1 MPNDNDKSFKTTDL
15 THTMVA
21 HMMTP
26 GVVQVPGDV
35 SVSEAALLLEREQA
49 PCLLVKDTDTRFGLM
64 TPTDIVKKVVAQ
76 GLEPHDIEVR
86 TIMTRPVQFI
96 EYDEALAEASTLM
109 MATGASL
116 LIVTKQNQ
124 PVGVLSAQDLM
135 LSPPRRDTKIPVVV
149 SVVGQTSA
157 QGPNYNAMITHLSH
171 VGALVESTAKILT
184 GTNVVL
190 AFSIPGQNTPL
201 TIHGTV
207 LTGGVPKAD
216 PGEPSSGNRTWH
228 VDIQFTDLSSS
239 DLARI
244 RAWALQTMPPSPNRS

>member
-1 MPNDNDKSFKTTDL
+1 MPDGDDRAFKATHL

-76 GLEPHDIEVR
+76 GLEPQDIEVR

-124 PVGVLSAQDLM
+124 PVGVLSAQNLM
-135 LSPPRRDTKIPVVV
+135 LMPARRETKIPGVV
-149 SVVGQTSA
+149 SVLGRASA
-157 QGPNYNAMITHLSH
+157 QGVNVMIIQLGPA
-171 VGALVESTAKILT
+171 GALVESTAKVIT
-184 GTNVVL
+184 GTNVIL
-190 AFSIPGQNTPL
+190 AFSISGQNTPL
-201 TIHGTV
+201 TVRGTV
-207 LTGGVPKAD
+207 LTSGVQEAVGH
-216 PGEPSSGNRTWH
+216 GESLSGLRTWRI
-228 VDIQFTDLSSS
+228 DIQFTDLSST

-244 RAWALQTMPPSPNRS
+244 RAWALQIMPSSPNRS

>member
-1 MPNDNDKSFKTTDL
+1 MTNDDRKSFKTTHL
-15 THTMVA
+15 IPTMVA

-49 PCLLVKDTDTRFGLM
+49 PCLLVKDADTQFGLM
-64 TPTDIVKKVVAQ
+64 TPNDIVKKVVAQ

-96 EYDEALAEASTLM
+96 EYDEVLAEASTLM
-109 MATGASL
+109 VATGASL

-135 LSPPRRDTKIPVVV
+135 LSPPRSDTRFPVVV
-149 SVVGQTSA
+149 SVVGRASGQDL
-157 QGPNYNAMITHLSH
+157 NFNAMIIQLSH
-171 VGALVESTAKILT
+171 VGTLVESSAKILT

-190 AFSIPGQNTPL
+190 AFSIPGQNSPL
-201 TIHGTV
+201 TIPGTV
-207 LTGGVPKAD
+207 LNSLVAGEKS
-216 PGEPSSGNRTWH
+216 GEPSSRGRTWH
-228 VDIQFTDLSSS
+228 ADIQFTGLSSP

-244 RAWALQTMPPSPNRS
+244 RAWALQTMPSSSNRP

>member
-1 MPNDNDKSFKTTDL
+1 MPNGDEKSLKATD
-15 THTMVA
+15 HPYTMVA

-35 SVSEAALLLEREQA
+35 SVSEAALLLEREHA

-76 GLEPHDIEVR
+76 GLEPHEIEVR

-109 MATGASL
+109 MTTGASV

-135 LSPPRRDTKIPVVV
+135 LSPPRRDTRIPVVV
-149 SVVGQTSA
+149 SVVGRPSA
-157 QGPNYNAMITHLSH
+157 QGQNYNAMITHLSH
-171 VGALVESTAKILT
+171 VGTMVESAAKIPT

-190 AFSIPGQNTPL
+190 SFSIPGQNTPL
-201 TIHGTV
+201 TIHGRV
-207 LTGGVPKAD
+207 LTSEVPSAE
-216 PGEPSSGNRTWH
+216 PGKGSSGTHMWH
-228 VDIQFTDLSSS
+228 VDIQFTDLSST
-239 DLARI
+239 DLTRI
-244 RAWALQTMPPSPNRS
+244 RAWALQTMPPSSNPS

>member
-1 MPNDNDKSFKTTDL
+1 MPNDDDKPFKTTHL
-15 THTMVA
+15 IHTMVA

-26 GVVQVPGDV
+26 GIVQIPGDV

-49 PCLLVKDTDTRFGLM
+49 PCLLKDTDTRFGLM
-64 TPTDIVKKVVAQ
+64 TPNDIVKKVVAQ

-109 MATGASL
+109 VATGASL

-135 LSPPRRDTKIPVVV
+135 LTPSRRDTKIPVVV
-149 SVVGQTSA
+149 SVVGGASV
-157 QGPNYNAMITHLSH
+157 QGAHYNAMITQLNH
-171 VGALVESTAKILT
+171 VSALVESATKLT
-184 GTNVVL
+184 PKSNVVL
-190 AFSIPGQNTPL
+190 AFSISGQNTPL
-201 TIHGTV
+201 TIRGRV
-207 LTGGVPKAD
+207 LASEIPEATPHEPTG
-216 PGEPSSGNRTWH
+216 ETSTWH
-228 VDIQFTDLSSS
+228 VDIQFTDLSSA

-244 RAWALQTMPPSPNRS
+244 RAWALQTMPPSSNRP

>member
-1 MPNDNDKSFKTTDL
+1 MTNDDDKPFKTTHL
-15 THTMVA
+15 IPTMVA

-26 GVVQVPGDV
+26 GVVQIPGDV
-35 SVSEAALLLEREQA
+35 SVSEAAILLNREQA
-49 PCLLVKDTDTRFGLM
+49 PCLLIKDTDTQFGLM

-96 EYDEALAEASTLM
+96 EYNEALAEASTLM

-124 PVGVLSAQDLM
+124 PVGILSAEDLM
-135 LSPPRRDTKIPVVV
+135 LSPPRRGTRIPVVV
-149 SVVGQTSA
+149 SVVGRAST
-157 QGPNYNAMITHLSH
+157 QGLNYNAMITQLSH
-171 VGALVESTAKILT
+171 VGALVESTTKILT
-184 GTNVVL
+184 GTHVVL

-201 TIHGTV
+201 TVRGTV
-207 LTGGVPKAD
+207 LTGGS
-216 PGEPSSGNRTWH
+216 PGTEPHEPLSGDSIWH
-228 VDIQFTDLSSS
+228 VDIQFTDLSST

-244 RAWALQTMPPSPNRS
+244 RAWALQTMPPSSNLS